1 MLIFLD
7 IDGVMVPAKGWKVP
21 ELLNDGF
28 PAFSSKAINVLQSLI
43 SVETTLILT
52 TSHKS
57 NYSINEWLEIFKK
70 RGIEIENI
78 KSLENNNTTNR
89 NRKDEI
95 LNWFSTNEINED
107 YIIIDDDTSL
117 NSLPKYLKDH
127 LLLTSPLI
135 GLTDEHLAIIK
146 VIISSNSNQKNIIQ
160 LVEDLDNTLP
170 IAEGDL
176 KDVYYK
182 ENAKKYG
189 F

>member
-28 PAFSSKAINVLQSLI
+28 PAFSSKATHALKSLI
-43 SVETTLILT
+43 SIDTTLILT

-57 NYSINEWLEIFKK
+57 NYSLNEWVAIFKK
-70 RGIEIENI
+70 RGIEIEKI
-78 KSLENNNTTNR
+78 KCLENNSTTNL
-89 NRKDEI
+89 NRKEEI
-95 LNWFSTNEINED
+95 LNWFNSNAITED

-117 NSLPKYLKDH
+117 NALPKYLKDH

-135 GLTDEHLAIIK
+135 GLTDEHLDTI
-146 VIISSNSNQKNIIQ
+146 KNIISNNATGKNV
-160 LVEDLDNTLP
+160 LKLIEELGKP
-170 IAEGDL
+170 SIPEGVDF
-176 KDVYYK
+176 KENYYK
-182 ENAKKYG
+182 ERSKKYG